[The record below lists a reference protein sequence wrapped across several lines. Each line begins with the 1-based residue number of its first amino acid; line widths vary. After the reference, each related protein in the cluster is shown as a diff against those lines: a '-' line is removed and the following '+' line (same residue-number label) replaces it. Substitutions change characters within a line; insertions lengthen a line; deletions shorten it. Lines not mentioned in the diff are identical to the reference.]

1 MKLPQL
7 SALFL
12 MTAAPLMLFAS
23 SATDRQIENAAKSSY
38 NFRVVLDNHVTAQA
52 TDGVVTL
59 TGNVPDNGLKALAE
73 YTAGN
78 LPGVVRVG
86 NEIKVESEAA
96 ERSDDGIDLKIH
108 NLLLLR
114 AAINAT
120 AIKVSVSKGALL
132 LSGSVDNMTQRGLAE
147 DDLDDVE
154 GVQSVNNGLSVKN
167 PTANNRVMAE
177 AVDDASIIAQIKY
190 VFLSHRPTHA
200 LKTVVTAKDGVVKIT
215 GDVSIGYEKDMVSHF
230 AQSVRG
236 VKSFTNDI
244 AVHDN

>member
-7 SALFL
+7 SALFV

-52 TDGVVTL
+52 MDGVVTL
-59 TGNVPDNGLKALAE
+59 TGNVPDNGQKALAE
-73 YTAGN
+73 YTADN

-86 NEIKVESEAA
+86 NQIKVESEAA
-96 ERSDDGIDLKIH
+96 ERSDDGIALKIH

-120 AIKVSVSKGALL
+120 AIKVNVSKGALML
-132 LSGSVDNMTQRGLAE
+132 TGSVDNMTQRGLAE

-190 VFLSHRPTHA
+190 LLLSHRPTQA
-200 LKTVVTAKDGVVKIT
+200 LKTVVTAKGGVVRIT
-215 GDVSIGYEKDMVSHF
+215 GDVKSGYEKDMVSHF
-230 AQSVRG
+230 TESVRG